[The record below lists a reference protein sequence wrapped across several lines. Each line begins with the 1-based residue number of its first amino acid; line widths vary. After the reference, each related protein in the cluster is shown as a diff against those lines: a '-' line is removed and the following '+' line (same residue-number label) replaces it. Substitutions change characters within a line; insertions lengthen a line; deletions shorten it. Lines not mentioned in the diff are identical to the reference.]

1 MKILIPF
8 KANNPKSRLSDILSF
23 EERKRLAELML
34 LDVIDA
40 AKPFGEIRV
49 ITPAKIELY
58 DVDVVVDNSD
68 LNTSINKEL
77 DDVPVAVV
85 MSDLPLLD
93 RSTLSRFF
101 ETDGEIVLAP
111 GRKGGTNMLIARR
124 TGFRVSYHYGS
135 FFKHLEYAK
144 QNGFSVSIFDSFF
157 SSVDIDDKEDLLELL
172 LHGEGK
178 RSWEYLRNIGFDVK
192 FKKTPQIERRV
203 FMQS

>member
-49 ITPAKIELY
+49 IAPAKIELD
-58 DVDVVVDNSD
+58 DVDVVVEISD

-93 RSTLSRFF
+93 KSTLSRFF

-111 GRKGGTNMLIARR
+111 GRKGGTNMLMARR
-124 TGFRVSYHYGS
+124 AGFRVSYHYGS

-192 FKKTPQIERRV
+192 FEKTPRIERRV